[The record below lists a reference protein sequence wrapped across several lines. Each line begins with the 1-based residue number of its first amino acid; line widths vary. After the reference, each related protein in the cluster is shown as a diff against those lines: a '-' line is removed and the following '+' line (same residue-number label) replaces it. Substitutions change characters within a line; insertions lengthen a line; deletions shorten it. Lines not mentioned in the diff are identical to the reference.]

1 LSQMM
6 NCVVVLLALAVASA
20 APANQPRDLSNYTF
34 DMYVKEFNKIYVSDV
49 ALQYHREVF
58 NTNLEQ
64 IKQINAAYSS
74 GEITFFAAVNKFADL
89 KQDDMKRFKGLRRS
103 TGSSALLSELP
114 HINAADL
121 PASIDW
127 RTKGAVT
134 AVKNQGGCGSCWTFS
149 TAETLE
155 SHIAVKTGK
164 LLTFSEQQIV
174 SCAKN
179 PSKCGGTGGCE
190 GATQEL
196 AFNYTRDAGGISLE
210 SSYPYTGTDSPC
222 DASKI
227 KPVATIDGYVRLD
240 SNNASQLMSAL
251 VTQGP
256 IAISLAASGLSFQL
270 YGGGILSGNLCG
282 WDIDHAVQAVG
293 YGVENNVGY
302 WIVRN
307 SWGPGW
313 GESGYVRI
321 YREIAPGK
329 PEACGIDN
337 SPGDGDGCPDGP
349 KKITVCGECGI
360 LSDSSYPVGG
370 RLL

>member
-1 LSQMM
+1 
-6 NCVVVLLALAVASA
+6 
-20 APANQPRDLSNYTF
+20 
-34 DMYVKEFNKIYVSDV
+34 
-49 ALQYHREVF
+49 
-58 NTNLEQ
+58 
-64 IKQINAAYSS
+64 
-74 GEITFFAAVNKFADL
+74 
-89 KQDDMKRFKGLRRS
+89 
-103 TGSSALLSELP
+103 
-114 HINAADL
+114 
-121 PASIDW
+121 
-127 RTKGAVT
+127 
-134 AVKNQGGCGSCWTFS
+134 
-149 TAETLE
+149 
-155 SHIAVKTGK
+155 
-164 LLTFSEQQIV
+164 
-174 SCAKN
+174 
-179 PSKCGGTGGCE
+179 
-190 GATQEL
+190 
-196 AFNYTRDAGGISLE
+196 
-210 SSYPYTGTDSPC
+210 
-222 DASKI
+222 
-227 KPVATIDGYVRLD
+227 
-240 SNNASQLMSAL
+240 MSAL

-349 KKITVCGECGI
+349 KKITVCGECGV

>member
-1 LSQMM
+1 MVFL
-6 NCVVVLLALAVASA
+6 VALLLAAVVA
-20 APANQPRDLSNYTF
+20 AKPRDLSNYTF
-34 DMYVKEFNKIYVSDV
+34 ENYVQEFNKLYTSDI
-49 ALQYHREVF
+49 ALQSRREVF
-58 NTNLEQ
+58 NANLEQ
-64 IKQINAAYSS
+64 IKQINAAYNA
-74 GEITFFAAVNKFADL
+74 GQLTFFADVNKFADL
-89 KQDDMKRFKGLRRS
+89 KEDEMKRFKGLSRS
-103 TGSSALLSELP
+103 TKSSATLASLP
-114 HINAADL
+114 HLNAADV
-121 PASIDW
+121 PASLDW
-127 RTKGAVT
+127 RTKNAVT

-149 TAETLE
+149 AAETLE
-155 SHIAVKTGK
+155 SHIAIKTGK

-179 PSKCGGTGGCE
+179 PQKCGGTGGCE

-210 SSYPYTGTDSPC
+210 SSYPYTGRDDAC
-222 DASKI
+222 DASKV

-240 SNNASQLMSAL
+240 SNNASQLISAL

-256 IAISLAASGLSFQL
+256 IAISLAASGISFQF
-270 YGGGILSGNLCG
+270 YSGGILSGGLCG

-313 GESGYVRI
+313 GESGFVRL
-321 YREIAPGK
+321 YRETAAGK

-337 SPGDGDGCPDGP
+337 TPGDGDGCPDGP
-349 KKITVCGECGI
+349 KQITVCGECGV
-360 LSDSSYPVGG
+360 LSDSSYPTGG